1 MPNNYHKPT
10 EEELRDIFRP
20 DDPKPM
26 APAPEEPMRVNVNLC
41 ENGVPQ
47 ADYTK

>member
-1 MPNNYHKPT
+1 MPDNEKPT
-10 EEELRDIFRP
+10 LDEFFEYDQM
-20 DDPKPM
+20 PKPL
-26 APAPEEPMRVNVNLC
+26 APEPAAPTRVNVNLC

>member
-1 MPNNYHKPT
+1 MPDNEKPT
-10 EEELRDIFRP
+10 LDEFFEYDQM
-20 DDPKPM
+20 PKPM